1 MQDGR
6 CHGYGTDGSS
16 EVLAVLFVVAI
27 TFLLA
32 AVVLTATS
40 GFEPPEPEDAI
51 PEAGTSP
58 FAPERA
64 ANFAGDPVERTL
76 YDSSAGE
83 VLSGDPEDGA
93 YLPPPNVD
101 DGVAEHVESL
111 EGSDELPTSP
121 QGGEIRV
128 ESGGYY
134 VDDTNDIWGEWDNER
149 VVFDTTGGPVRI
161 GLDGDGFFD
170 SGSITAYGS
179 EIEVTGSSP
188 VEIYVERSSYSL
200 DIDFE
205 DVSFEN
211 DGTDMFRIYAQSDE
225 GSDLSEIE
233 IRDSTFR
240 GVVYAPGSEVEV
252 RNSEFYGASVAAE
265 TDIEGTSYYHDESLE
280 RLGED
285 VLP

>member
-51 PEAGTSP
+51 PEAGASP

-64 ANFAGDPVERTL
+64 ANFVGDPVERTL

-83 VLSGDPEDGA
+83 VLSGDPADGA
-93 YLPPPNVD
+93 YRPPPEVD
-101 DGVAEHVESL
+101 DGVAERVESL
-111 EGSDELPTSP
+111 EGTDELPTSP

-134 VDDTNDIWGEWDNER
+134 VDDTNDIWSEWDNER

-161 GLDGDGFFD
+161 GLDGDGFLS
-170 SGSITAYGS
+170 SGSIMAEDAEFEVRGS
-179 EIEVTGSSP
+179 HP
-188 VEIYVERSSYSL
+188 VEVYAERRTHL
-200 DIDFE
+200 NF
-205 DVSFEN
+205 
-211 DGTDMFRIYAQSDE
+211 DGTEFEGETDSFRVFAQSDE
-225 GSDLSEIE
+225 GYNEVEITVE
-233 IRDSTFR
+233 GDSTFR